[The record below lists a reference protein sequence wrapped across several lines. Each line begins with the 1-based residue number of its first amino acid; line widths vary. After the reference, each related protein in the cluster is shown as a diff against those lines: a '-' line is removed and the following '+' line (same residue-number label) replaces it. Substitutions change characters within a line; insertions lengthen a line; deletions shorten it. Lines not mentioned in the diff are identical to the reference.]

1 MIQSLDCQAEVTWD
15 WETFQEHSSD
25 GKNWT
30 LFHMSSSLILQV
42 HLLEFKTFGQHEI
55 LSQNLSIIYILL
67 NILCGK
73 FISLKP
79 GKPKHATPTYKTIPF
94 CSKHSTV
101 LWMGSNFHRKD
112 LIDPLSH
119 YKPLMIWTTQTQCKI
134 RTDWILIA
142 FENRLNSY

>member
-1 MIQSLDCQAEVTWD
+1 MTWD
-15 WETFQEHSSD
+15 WETFQEPSSD

-30 LFHMSSSLILQV
+30 MFQMSSSLILQV
-42 HLLEFKTFGQHEI
+42 HLLEFKTSGKPEI
-55 LSQNLSIIYILL
+55 LSQKLSIIYILL
-67 NILCGK
+67 NILCRK

-79 GKPKHATPTYKTIPF
+79 SKAKHATPTYKTVPF
-94 CSKHSTV
+94 CSKHST
-101 LWMGSNFHRKD
+101 GSNFHRKD

-134 RTDWILIA
+134 RTDWILAA